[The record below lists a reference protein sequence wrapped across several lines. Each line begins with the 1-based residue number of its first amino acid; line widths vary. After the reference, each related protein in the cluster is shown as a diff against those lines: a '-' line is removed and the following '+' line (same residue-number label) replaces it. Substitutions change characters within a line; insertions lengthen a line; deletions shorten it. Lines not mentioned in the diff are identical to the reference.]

1 MAQESE
7 GTVIIVVPDPAEV
20 QDLATGE
27 VALQYCP
34 QGVWVCF
41 DDCKVA
47 PLAGE
52 LESKINSSACE
63 ALRRLIALRPS
74 STKGPDDKINNVHER
89 LAFVPAVTRTFF
101 SRDRWQEMDNSA
113 ATNSSNIGF
122 GPDNSIIAG
131 EDISRRSTCRHG

>member
-1 MAQESE
+1 MF
-7 GTVIIVVPDPAEV
+7 VVPDPAEV
-20 QDLATGE
+20 QDLTTGE

-47 PLAGE
+47 PLAGK
-52 LESKINSSACE
+52 LESKIDLSARE
-63 ALRRLIALRPS
+63 ALWRLIALHSS
-74 STKGPDDKINNVHER
+74 STKGPDDKIKNVHDR
-89 LAFVPAVTRTFF
+89 LVLVPAVTRTF
-101 SRDRWQEMDNSA
+101 SRMIRWQEMDNSA
-113 ATNSSNIGF
+113 ATSPTNIGF